1 MTVHVFGLS
10 HDRASV
16 AVREAFALSD
26 AARADVLAS
35 LPEGVEVVLLSTC
48 NRLEAVVH
56 GSDADVRIVRLA
68 LASAAGRAWPRAQAF
83 QRTDEAAIRHVFELA
98 SGLRSLVLGDAQIL
112 HQVKEAYRAS
122 VEADAVGPVLHRLF
136 HAAFRAAKR
145 VRTETALAEGAA
157 TVSAAAVAAARQ
169 HLRADG
175 HEGLDGSRILLLGAG
190 EMGVAAL
197 RALASDHPA
206 DLAVANRS
214 GARAEAAAR
223 RSGAR
228 VLDWDDRY
236 RAAAAA
242 DVVLVATGA
251 TDPVLT
257 ARELA
262 QGPRLPRLILDVA
275 VPRNVDR
282 AVDALDGVTVLD
294 LDHFGARVDETDA
307 HRRAS
312 VPAARAICDETLA
325 DFVAWYF
332 HQQALQPTI
341 RSLRATFDAIR
352 QREVERNAHRFSDAD
367 REELDRLTQSIMQKV
382 LAVPVVRL
390 KGEGPDSFDFVRG
403 VEALGRIFARPGCDD
418 AEADELAA
426 RAAADRFEDARRGA
440 PEATRAVDREGQCPV
455 RAGSSDA

>member
-10 HDRASV
+10 HDRAPV
-16 AVREAFALSD
+16 ALREAFALD
-26 AARADVLAS
+26 AEARVDLLAA
-35 LPEGVEVVLLSTC
+35 LPDGVEVVVVSTC

-56 GSDADVRIVRLA
+56 GTDADVRACRLA
-68 LASAAGRAWPRAQAF
+68 LAAAAGRPWPRAEAF
-83 QRTDEAAIRHVFELA
+83 VRTDEAAIRHVLEMTA
-98 SGLRSLVLGDAQIL
+98 GLRSLVLGDAQVL

-122 VEADAVGPVLHRLF
+122 VEADCVGPALHRLF

-157 TVSAAAVAAARQ
+157 TVSAAAVAAARE

-175 HEGLDGSRILLLGAG
+175 RDGLDGARVLLLGAG

-197 RALASDHPA
+197 RALASDRPA

-214 GARAEAAAR
+214 AARAEAAAL

-228 VLDWDDRY
+228 VVAWADRH
-236 RAAAAA
+236 AAAADA

-251 TDPVLT
+251 SEPVLT
-257 ARELA
+257 AEALGGR
-262 QGPRLPRLILDVA
+262 GPSLVLDVA

-282 AVDALDGVTVLD
+282 AVDGLAGVTVLD
-294 LDHFGARVDETDA
+294 LDHLGARVDETDA
-307 HRRAS
+307 LRREA
-312 VPAARAICDETLA
+312 VPAATAICAEMLG

-341 RSLRATFDAIR
+341 HSLRATFDAIR
-352 QREVERNAHRFSDAD
+352 EREVERNAHRFSEAD
-367 REELDRLTQSIMQKV
+367 RAELDRLTRSIMQKV

-418 AEADELAA
+418 ADAQEIAA
-426 RAAADRFEDARRGA
+426 RAAADRVDEARAAG
-440 PEATRAVDREGQCPV
+440 CPV
-455 RAGSSDA
+455 LSPDPEVDDAC